1 MHKVKLHAK
10 VNFKVLVTIQSRQDR
25 LGYTNSEN
33 KILLNRRGNPLKGLN
48 ISIVSHSG
56 KKNTISKKRPAERS
70 STQIAASKRRQ
81 SKLVIVGISS
91 EVTHLSSQAT
101 GPQAT
106 GPQATKDDGILE
118 AASLSAGLQ
127 APCNI
132 PIFFFY
138 LINKFECYAK
148 IISHNGKI
156 TNFQYKTIP
165 LKYFS
170 LYKIPT
176 TMPNMAFKQIYPTV

>member
-33 KILLNRRGNPLKGLN
+33 KILLNRRGNPLNGLN

-106 GPQATKDDGILE
+106 KDDGILE

-148 IISHNGKI
+148 IISHNEKI
-156 TNFQYKTIP
+156 TYFQYKTIP

-170 LYKIPT
+170 FYKIPT
-176 TMPNMAFKQIYPTV
+176 TMPNMAFKQIYPIV

>member
-1 MHKVKLHAK
+1 MISEFKM
-10 VNFKVLVTIQSRQDR
+10 VNVT
-25 LGYTNSEN
+25 
-33 KILLNRRGNPLKGLN
+33 P
-48 ISIVSHSG
+48 
-56 KKNTISKKRPAERS
+56 
-70 STQIAASKRRQ
+70 
-81 SKLVIVGISS
+81 
-91 EVTHLSSQAT
+91 
-101 GPQAT
+101 
-106 GPQATKDDGILE
+106 
-118 AASLSAGLQ
+118 
-127 APCNI
+127 

-148 IISHNGKI
+148 IISHSGKI

>member
-1 MHKVKLHAK
+1 MRPKKSLKDLGLGYEKILACRNNCMLFWKDIEHLDFCTKCGLSKWK
-10 VNFKVLVTIQSRQDR
+10 DDIGDGQSR
-25 LGYTNSEN
+25 
-33 KILLNRRGNPLKGLN
+33 P
-48 ISIVSHSG
+48 
-56 KKNTISKKRPAERS
+56 
-70 STQIAASKRRQ
+70 SKRRPIKVLRWFPLILRLQ
-81 SKLVIVGISS
+81 RLFM
-91 EVTHLSSQAT
+91 SQHT
-101 GPQAT
+101 
-106 GPQATKDDGILE
+106 
-118 AASLSAGLQ
+118 
-127 APCNI
+127 CNI

-148 IISHNGKI
+148 IISHSEKI